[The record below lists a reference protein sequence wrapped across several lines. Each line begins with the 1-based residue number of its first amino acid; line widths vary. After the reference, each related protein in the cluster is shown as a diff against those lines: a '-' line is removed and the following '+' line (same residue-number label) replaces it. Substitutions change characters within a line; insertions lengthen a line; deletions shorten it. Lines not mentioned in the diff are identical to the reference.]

1 MDPSEKTDTATKATA
16 SNTSPAIPPTGEPAR
31 SAAVTSSAKPYT
43 NVQWV
48 FICIAVFS
56 SAFLYGLDT
65 TITSVVQGTL
75 IERFDS
81 VEKLGW
87 LGIGFPLG
95 SVATLATWAKA
106 YGVFDT
112 KWLYIG
118 SLINFAAGSA
128 LCGGAPSMN
137 VLIVGRVWAGAGG
150 AGMYLGYVTFCS
162 SLLSGLELT
171 SRQLNIF
178 SQNSTI
184 EKRALYISGGA
195 FSWGLGS
202 TLGPIV
208 GAAFADSKATWR
220 WVSSFAEYRLPN

>member
-1 MDPSEKTDTATKATA
+1 MKPSENASAATEATA
-16 SNTSPAIPPTGEPAR
+16 NSPLATTADESARSERVTSPA
-31 SAAVTSSAKPYT
+31 SPYT
-43 NVQWV
+43 NIQWV
-48 FICIAVFS
+48 LICIAVFS

-118 SLINFAAGSA
+118 SLVHFAAGSA
-128 LCGGAPSMN
+128 LCGGAPSMD

-150 AGMYLGYVTFCS
+150 AGMYLGYVPSPQLVT
-162 SLLSGLELT
+162 LLGLGLM

-195 FSWGLGS
+195 ISWGLGS
-202 TLGPIV
+202 TLGPII

-220 WVSSFAEYRLPN
+220 WVSFSAE